1 MEIVTTDSPPTS
13 EDLREIL
20 LEISQCCEEA
30 PLKSFVFWADPD
42 CDGDLQAFIDE
53 THIVTPQILKPLSDF
68 LTLEILNLSEIARVK
83 QRHVKSLGCFI
94 ADSFPHLKELG
105 THSNPL
111 NPVKEL
117 LEMWEPCWES
127 VRVMVENRLHRSICR
142 SKDNEVQPARYW
154 GSK

>member
-1 MEIVTTDSPPTS
+1 MIPTG

-20 LEISQCCEEA
+20 LEISGCCEDA

-42 CDGDLQAFIDE
+42 GDGDIHAFINE
-53 THIVTPQILKPLSDF
+53 THIVTPRILEPLSDF
-68 LTLEILNLSEIARVK
+68 LTLEILNLTEIVRVK
-83 QRHVKSLGCFI
+83 QQRIKSLGCFI

-111 NPVKEL
+111 NPVEEL
-117 LEMWEPCWES
+117 LKTWEPCWEL
-127 VRVMVENRLHRSICR
+127 VCIMVENRLHLSICR